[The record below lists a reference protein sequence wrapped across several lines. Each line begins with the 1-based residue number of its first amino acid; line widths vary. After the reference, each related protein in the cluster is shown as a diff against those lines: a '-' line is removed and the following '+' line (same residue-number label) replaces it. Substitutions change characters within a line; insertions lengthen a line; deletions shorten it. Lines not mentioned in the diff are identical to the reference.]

1 MAPAPPPTQV
11 AVPAQ
16 TRIDVALSDLVEAP
30 IASAIVEVDGG
41 EIAVEHQVTDLREG
55 GGGRATAPCSSSA
68 ARAWSFPWGVTA
80 RGARELLV
88 FMNPFPDDATVD
100 VLLATDQGTREP
112 RRLQNLVVRGRSSL
126 GVFIEQDTRRDHV
139 AAQVEVSR
147 GRLVVDRI
155 QTFNGT
161 NPALEGITLGLG
173 APTPAEVWVFP
184 DGVVDDGITE
194 QIVVFN
200 STREVA
206 EVDVEVRLDDPDT
219 NGVPEPFELTIA
231 PNRFSIVNL
240 HEPEADATRGCPG
253 ADPARD
259 RPHRAGAIAQRGG
272 RDGRAGRDPVGAE
285 QQPRG
290 ERHARRPARRPD
302 LVPPRGRHHRRA

>member
-1 MAPAPPPTQV
+1 MQ
-11 AVPAQ
+11 
-16 TRIDVALSDLVEAP
+16 
-30 IASAIVEVDGG
+30 
-41 EIAVEHQVTDLREG
+41 
-55 GGGRATAPCSSSA
+55 
-68 ARAWSFPWGVTA
+68 WSFPWGVTA

-231 PNRFSIVNL
+231 AQPLLDRQPARARSGRQ
-240 HEPEADATRGCPG
+240 RGRPG

-259 RPHRAGAIAQRGG
+259 RPHRAGAIAERGG
-272 RDGRAGRDPVGAE
+272 RDGRAGRDAVGAE
-285 QQPRG
+285 Q
-290 ERHARRPARRPD
+290 PAS
-302 LVPPRGRHHRRA
+302 G

>member
-1 MAPAPPPTQV
+1 MQ
-11 AVPAQ
+11 
-16 TRIDVALSDLVEAP
+16 
-30 IASAIVEVDGG
+30 
-41 EIAVEHQVTDLREG
+41 
-55 GGGRATAPCSSSA
+55 
-68 ARAWSFPWGVTA
+68 WSFPWGVTA

-240 HEPEADATRGCPG
+240 HEPDADATRGRPG
-253 ADPARD
+253 ADPARG

-290 ERHARRPARRPD
+290 ERHARRPARRPH
-302 LVPPRGRHHRRA
+302 LVPSRGRRHRRA